1 MYKIINTTF
10 ETTFEINI
18 YWMTLNIKSNCKLP
32 SPKSEFLLN
41 QNQNPNYKFIFLML
55 GKILYIYIYCLFLI
69 FAPEI
74 GILYSL
80 HERICNLKYV
90 FKIMSLFLL
99 LIIESIFNKHVL
111 NKYVTTK
118 VLTTVFIN
126 HS

>member
-1 MYKIINTTF
+1 MINLFDVGENIIYLHLLF
-10 ETTFEINI
+10 I
-18 YWMTLNIKSNCKLP
+18 SNFCV
-32 SPKSEFLLN
+32 
-41 QNQNPNYKFIFLML
+41 I
-55 GKILYIYIYCLFLI
+55 
-69 FAPEI
+69 APEI